1 MNTQVEFRLEVRCTG
16 HVRCQPGGERALELA
31 RSIIVREIT
40 VDKDVV
46 ALDEAAAGE
55 KASGIDF
62 GDRDLNGV
70 RICSDDLGMRFAD
83 RPGDRGLAC
92 F

>member
-1 MNTQVEFRLEVRCTG
+1 MDE
-16 HVRCQPGGERALELA
+16 
-31 RSIIVREIT
+31 
-40 VDKDVV
+40 DVV

-70 RICSDDLGMRFAD
+70 RICSDDFGMRFAD